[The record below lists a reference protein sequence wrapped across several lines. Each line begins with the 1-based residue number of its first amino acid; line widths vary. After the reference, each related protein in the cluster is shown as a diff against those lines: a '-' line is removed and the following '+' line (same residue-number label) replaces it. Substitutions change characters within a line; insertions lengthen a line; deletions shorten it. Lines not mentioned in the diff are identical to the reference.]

1 MPSTD
6 AAAATS
12 SSTIDPAR
20 ERIRQRLQS
29 ALAKRDGGSA
39 DAAPASSPASTAAG
53 GGGGGKGGKSS
64 KSAASAAPA
73 SDRPP
78 TEEEQETFARE
89 LLQQNAE
96 MRRAF
101 VASYYLVLFAVGG
114 FALWF
119 LVAHL
124 QTPFAE
130 DASHL
135 LPLKR
140 DVSGGE
146 VGVSLGLATLACVL
160 AAIAAYTQ
168 NPAPLRIGLALS
180 VFPLSRFAQAYWIEP
195 RLLASAWHLLW
206 IPVAPPFVLGVQL
219 VVQGM
224 LDDMDTQVIDFYK
237 RMRAGLKGA

>member
-39 DAAPASSPASTAAG
+39 DAAPASSPAPSAAG

-64 KSAASAAPA
+64 KSAASAPT

-180 VFPLSRFAQAYWIEP
+180 VFPLSRFAQAYWVEP